1 MSNKFKRLAII
12 SDCVHMLSKDTVV
25 TENHIFC
32 RQMQALAAH
41 FEHTMICCPF
51 LKKSP
56 NSVTS
61 PYTNKNINFIQL
73 PNVGGNTLK
82 HKWQLLK
89 AVPAWLKAFKKAAE
103 SADVVYLRM
112 PNNLNI
118 PGFFYFYFKHAKTF
132 ATYTGTW
139 ENYKKEPL
147 TYRFQ
152 KWLLKN
158 FFKGPVWIY
167 TDKASDEKKFF
178 KNFSPSYSLSEWHE
192 ETEQVNNRVNQYA
205 LRPLQKP
212 VFITVGSLVAYKN
225 QQYVLDVCKQ
235 LHEKKFSFFWYIV
248 GDGSLKDEYIQ
259 FVNENNLNSY
269 VSITGKKT
277 YQELRALY
285 RQSNFLVQP
294 ALIEGFGK
302 APVEAMFHGVI
313 PVLSEVAM
321 AAEMTGNGSRGYT
334 FSVNDT
340 KNLECLIYKMMNE
353 QAKFGQMIG
362 NGRNYAKEQTL
373 EKWAND
379 YVEAVMHFFKGNL

>member
-1 MSNKFKRLAII
+1 MDNKFKRLAII
-12 SDCVHMLSKDTVV
+12 SDCVHMLSNGDVV

-41 FEHTMICCPF
+41 FEHTLICCPF
-51 LKKSP
+51 VKKSP

-61 PYTNKNINFIQL
+61 SYTNKNIDFIQL

-82 HKWQLLK
+82 EKWQLIK
-89 AVPAWLKAFKKAAE
+89 TIPVWIKAFKKAFE
-103 SADVVYLRM
+103 NADVIYLRM

-118 PGFFYFYFKHAKTF
+118 PGFFYFYLKRAKTF

-139 ENYKKEPL
+139 ENYKKEPP

-158 FFKGPVWIY
+158 FLKGPIWIY
-167 TDKASDEKKFF
+167 TDKQYDEKKVF
-178 KNFSPSYSLSEWHE
+178 KNFSPSYSLNEWHE
-192 ETEQVNNRVNQYA
+192 ETEQINNRIKAYSHA
-205 LRPLQKP
+205 IQKP

-235 LHEKKFSFFWYIV
+235 LHEKKFSFLWYIV
-248 GDGSLKDEYIQ
+248 GDGPLKNAYIN
-259 FVNENNLNSY
+259 FVNENNLSSC

-285 RQSNFLVQP
+285 RQANFLVQP

-302 APVEAMFHGVI
+302 PPVEAMFHGVI

-321 AAEMTGNGSRGYT
+321 AEEMTGDGSRGYT
-334 FSVNDT
+334 FSVNDK
-340 KNLECLIYKMMNE
+340 KNLECLIYKIMNE
-353 QAKFGQMIG
+353 QHRFAQTIK
-362 NGRNYAKEQTL
+362 NGRDYAQEQTL
-373 EKWAND
+373 EKWADD
-379 YVEAVMHFFKGNL
+379 YVETINAFF